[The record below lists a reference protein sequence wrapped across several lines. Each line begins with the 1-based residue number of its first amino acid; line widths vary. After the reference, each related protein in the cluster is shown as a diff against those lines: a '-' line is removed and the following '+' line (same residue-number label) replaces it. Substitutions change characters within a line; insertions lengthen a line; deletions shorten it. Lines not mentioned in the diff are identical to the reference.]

1 MLKWLI
7 FSEFGFQSVDGIFLS
22 GINSQQ
28 ECPEIRH
35 REMQIPVLGKYIPNL
50 PVKGEETIGTNLK
63 HRKLHLNIRNNIF
76 TVRVVRHWT
85 RLCCEIGCGTFILN
99 QNSTG
104 NRPLEPPLPDPALGS
119 GRNCTISRGT
129 FILEVLWIKLWA
141 DTNQT
146 SKWLF
151 IFCQQTHQVQGA
163 GVGIHGPHGL
173 SLPPT
178 TNTQQAPRSL
188 N

>member
-1 MLKWLI
+1 MCWNPTQ
-7 FSEFGFQSVDGIFLS
+7 GNA
-22 GINSQQ
+22 NSCTG
-28 ECPEIRH
+28 EVH
-35 REMQIPVLGKYIPNL
+35 PNSAS
-50 PVKGEETIGTNLK
+50 KRWRDNWHQLK
-63 HRKLHLNIRNNIF
+63 HGKLHLNIRNNIF

-85 RLCCEIGCGTFILN
+85 RLCCEIGCGTLILN

-104 NRPLEPPLPDPALGS
+104 NRPPEPPLPDPALGS

-129 FILEVLWIKLWA
+129 FILEVLWIKLEA

-151 IFCQQTHQVQGA
+151 IFCQQTHQVRGV

-173 SLPPT
+173 NLPPT